1 MSLIYAV
8 DDPARQQFLRRRLPD
23 VVGRRGEHAVDEL
36 RGEPGVVEQE
46 AAKIAVALEHVAVAE
61 AGKAAAVEAE
71 PTARRNAA
79 VDAGRK
85 LASPEHLVEREADRY
100 APAGAGQHDGADAGV
115 VVKRL
120 AHGGLTAPA

>member
-36 RGEPGVVEQE
+36 GGEPGAVEQE
-46 AAKIAVALEHVAVAE
+46 AAEVAVAFVHVAVAE

-71 PTARRNAA
+71 PAARRNAA
-79 VDAGRK
+79 IDTAQEGDRAGRGAFVVDAGRQ
-85 LASPEHLVEREADRY
+85 LAFA
-100 APAGAGQHDGADAGV
+100 
-115 VVKRL
+115 
-120 AHGGLTAPA
+120 

>member
-36 RGEPGVVEQE
+36 RGELGVVEQE

-71 PTARRNAA
+71 TTARRNAA
-79 VDAGRK
+79 VDAAQEGDRAGRSAVIIDAGRK
-85 LASPEHLVEREADRY
+85 LASPEHLVEREAYRY
-100 APAGAGQHDGADAGV
+100 APAGAGQHD
-115 VVKRL
+115 
-120 AHGGLTAPA
+120 